1 MQLSRAILFALLLP
15 CAAGAEPLIS
25 GASEE
30 GATFAAVQEAFRAR
44 VIDAFPAG
52 TTEADLLAR
61 LTNEG
66 FVLMDG
72 YAEVLKSGFPC
83 DVVWRVL
90 WNVNNGIV
98 TDLDVVHDGI
108 CL

>member
-1 MQLSRAILFALLLP
+1 MRLSKVLLFALLLP
-15 CAAGAEPLIS
+15 APAWAEPLIS
-25 GASEE
+25 GPSAQ
-30 GATFAAVQEAFRAR
+30 GATFAAVEEAFRAR

-52 TTEADLLAR
+52 TREADLLAR
-61 LTNEG
+61 LTDEG
-66 FVLMDG
+66 FVLIDG
-72 YAEVLKSGFPC
+72 YAEVLQPGLPC
-83 DVVWRVL
+83 DVIWRVL